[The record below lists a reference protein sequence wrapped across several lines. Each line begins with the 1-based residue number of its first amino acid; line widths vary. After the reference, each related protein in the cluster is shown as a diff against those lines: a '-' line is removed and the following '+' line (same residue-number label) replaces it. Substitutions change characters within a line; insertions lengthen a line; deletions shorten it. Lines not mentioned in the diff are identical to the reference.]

1 MTKQMPHINE
11 KIIEEMQDILKDD
24 YEIHIDADWDLFK
37 EPLIRDDDGKI
48 NKAAFNE
55 RQEKSIDIIN
65 KILDVNGKS
74 KIVKF
79 LGKLAKIEPKIQ
91 ELQPWVRDHV
101 VHALNTFILGVYI
114 IKKVDFPKLE
124 GACFDYPFM
133 WKLCGPTH
141 DLGYPIEIAH
151 NIKRPFAI
159 EMNNILDRLDSPS
172 PTVEL
177 ELFPKNL
184 DKLCEEPDAN
194 TIIQNR
200 LNDWELGIN
209 IEHFY
214 DWLKMK
220 NKTDHGVVGAL
231 AQLKVIDALY
241 YDVNHNRGSKTIY
254 PNNLIFNPDIFDKDI
269 VNACSALFIHN
280 IDIDYDGFSNKISF
294 DTAPLAFLLFLCDT
308 FQEYDRYSE
317 KNSNKNRCDTNCD
330 TGELEYDKNQMKKN
344 VHSGNYFN
352 IICNLDSI
360 SLFVPEYL
368 ESEMCEKL
376 SKRLSG
382 LKVKVNGKDA
392 VFE

>member
-1 MTKQMPHINE
+1 MTKQMPHINK

-91 ELQPWVRDHV
+91 ELQPRIRDHV

-114 IKKVDFPKLE
+114 IKKVDFPTSEK
-124 GACFDYPFM
+124 ACFGYPFM

-151 NIKRPFAI
+151 KIKSHFVD
-159 EMNNILDRLDSPS
+159 EMNVILNDLDSPS
-172 PTVEL
+172 PKVEP

-184 DKLCEEPDAN
+184 DKLCIEPDAN
-194 TIIQNR
+194 TIIQKR
-200 LNDWELGIN
+200 LNDDWKLGIDV
-209 IEHFY
+209 EKY
-214 DWLKMK
+214 YGWLKEE
-220 NKTDHGVVGAL
+220 NKTDHGIISAL

-241 YDVNHNRGSKTIY
+241 YDVNHNRESRTIY
-254 PNNLIFNPDIFDKDI
+254 LNDLNFNPDIFKKDI
-269 VNACSALFIHN
+269 VNACSALFVHN

-317 KNSNKNRCDTNCD
+317 NRTV
-330 TGELEYDKNQMKKN
+330 Y
-344 VHSGNYFN
+344 SGNDFN
-352 IICNLDSI
+352 IICNCDSI
-360 SLFVPEYL
+360 SLCVPEDL
-368 ESEMCEKL
+368 ESKIFNTL
-376 SKRLSG
+376 HKRLSG
-382 LKVKVNGKDA
+382 LKVTVNGRIA
-392 VFE
+392 VNHSAIPKTNLGT